1 MINVN
6 TSNCISSSEIDS
18 LNSEIDS
25 LKKAVKEVKGD
36 VKDIDRS
43 LRSEIKDSKEK
54 LLEGIF
60 QNQNHCLLIVMF
72 YFFKKGFQNWFTQLF
87 GKIQI

>member
-1 MINVN
+1 MNKLILSVIIQIIILINVN

-60 QNQNHCLLIVMF
+60 QNQI
-72 YFFKKGFQNWFTQLF
+72 
-87 GKIQI
+87 KITLY

>member
-1 MINVN
+1 MNKLILSVIIQIIILINVN
-6 TSNCISSSEIDS
+6 TSNCISS
-18 LNSEIDS
+18 SEIDS

-43 LRSEIKDSKEK
+43 LRNEIKDSKEK

-60 QNQNHCLLIVMF
+60 QNQIKITF
-72 YFFKKGFQNWFTQLF
+72 Y
-87 GKIQI
+87 

>member
-1 MINVN
+1 MNKLILSVIIQIIILINVN
-6 TSNCISSSEIDS
+6 TSNCISS
-18 LNSEIDS
+18 SEIDS

-60 QNQNHCLLIVMF
+60 QNQIKITLLNSIN
-72 YFFKKGFQNWFTQLF
+72 FF
-87 GKIQI
+87 IIRIR